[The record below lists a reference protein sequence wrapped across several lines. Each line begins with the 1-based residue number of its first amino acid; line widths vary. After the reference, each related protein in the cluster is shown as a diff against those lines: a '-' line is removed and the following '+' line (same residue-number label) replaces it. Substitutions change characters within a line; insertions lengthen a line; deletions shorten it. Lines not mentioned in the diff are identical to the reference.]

1 MVLLRSIATVGGYT
15 MISRLL
21 GFARDILIAATLGA
35 GPVADAFFV
44 AFKLPNFFRR
54 LFAEGAFNAAF
65 IPLFTRHMTEGG
77 RETAR
82 EFAQEVL
89 SVFVVTLLLF
99 VTALQVAMPWVMY
112 GFAPGFADD
121 PYRFDLAVQLAQVT
135 FPYLMFIS
143 LVSQLGGV
151 LNALGR
157 FAAAAATPIILN
169 LCLIAAILGLSPF
182 VETPGH
188 ALAWGV
194 AVAGAAQFVWLIWAC
209 HRAEFSLRL
218 LRPRMSPRVKRLLVL
233 MLPGVIGAGVVQI
246 NLLIDVVIASLLPRG
261 SVSFLYYADRVNQLP
276 LGVIGVA
283 VGTALLPLLSRQL
296 REGDDSAAAGSMNR
310 ALEFALLLTVPGAAA
325 LMVMPDLVVS
335 VLFERGAFGA
345 TETAATAAALAAYA
359 AGLPAYVLI
368 KVLAPGFFARED
380 TATPVKIAAFCV
392 AINLVLNLILMGPFL
407 HVGIAIAT
415 VVSAWINAGL
425 LGFLLM
431 RRGHFSADARLRR
444 AVPRTLLASATMA
457 AALWFALGALSD
469 IAVGDALREALV
481 LSGLI
486 VLGLCVFA
494 TSAIAFGAARPADI
508 KRLLDRS
515 AR

>member
-1 MVLLRSIATVGGYT
+1 MALLRSIATVGGYT

-21 GFARDILIAATLGA
+21 GFTRDILIAATLGA

-65 IPLFTRHMTEGG
+65 VPLFTRQMSEGG
-77 RETAR
+77 RDAAR
-82 EFAQEVL
+82 AFTEEVL
-89 SVFVVTLLLF
+89 SVFVVTLLFF

-121 PYRFDLAVQLAQVT
+121 PYRFGLAVELAQVT
-135 FPYLMFIS
+135 FPYLLFIS

-151 LNALGR
+151 LNSLGR

-182 VETPGH
+182 LETPGH

-194 AVAGAAQFVWLIWAC
+194 AVAGAAQFIWLMVAC
-209 HRAEFSLRL
+209 HRAEFRLRL
-218 LRPRMSPRVKRLLVL
+218 LRPRLTPRVKRLLFL

-246 NLLIDVVIASLLPRG
+246 NLLIDVVIASLLPSG
-261 SVSFLYYADRVNQLP
+261 SVSFLYYADRINQLP

-296 REGDDSAAAGSMNR
+296 RAGDDAAATASTNR
-310 ALEFALLLTVPGAAA
+310 ALEFALLLTVPGAIA
-325 LMVMPDLVVS
+325 LMVMPDLIVS
-335 VLFERGAFGA
+335 VLFERGAFGVA
-345 TETAATAAALAAYA
+345 ETAATSAALAAYA
-359 AGLPAYVLI
+359 LGLPAYVLI

-380 TATPVKIAAFCV
+380 TATPVKVAAFCV
-392 AINLVLNLILMGPFL
+392 AINLVLNLALMGPLL
-407 HVGIAIAT
+407 HVGIALAT
-415 VVSAWINAGL
+415 AISAWINAGL
-425 LGFLLM
+425 LAWLLV
-431 RRGHFSADARLRR
+431 RRGHFVADARLRR
-444 AVPRTLLASATMA
+444 AIPRILLASAAMA
-457 AALWFALGALSD
+457 GALWFAQD
-469 IAVGDALREALV
+469 V
-481 LSGLI
+481 LSGIADADAARAAVVLA
-486 VLGLCVFA
+486 VLVALGLVVFA
-494 TSAIAFGAARPADI
+494 AAAVGFGAARLADI

-515 AR
+515 SG

>member
-1 MVLLRSIATVGGYT
+1 MALLRSIATVGGYT

-65 IPLFTRHMTEGG
+65 VPLFTRQMSEGG
-77 RETAR
+77 REAAR
-82 EFAQEVL
+82 GFAEEVL
-89 SVFVVTLLLF
+89 SVLVVTLLFF

-121 PYRFDLAVQLAQVT
+121 PYRFGLAVQLAQVT
-135 FPYLMFIS
+135 FPYLLFIS

-182 VETPGH
+182 LETPGH

-194 AVAGAAQFVWLIWAC
+194 AAAGAAQFIWLMVAC
-209 HRAEFSLRL
+209 QRAEFRIRL
-218 LRPRMSPRVKRLLVL
+218 LRPRLTPRVKRLLIL

-246 NLLIDVVIASLLPRG
+246 NLLIDVVIASLLPAG

-283 VGTALLPLLSRQL
+283 VGTALLPLLSRQI
-296 REGDDSAAAGSMNR
+296 RAGEEAAATGSMNR
-310 ALEFALLLTVPGAAA
+310 ALEFAVLLTVPAAAA
-325 LMVMPDLVVS
+325 LMVMPDLIVT

-345 TETAATAAALAAYA
+345 GETAATSAALAAYA
-359 AGLPAYVLI
+359 LGLPAYVLI
-368 KVLAPGFFARED
+368 KVLAPGYFARED
-380 TATPVKIAAFCV
+380 TATPVKVAAFCV
-392 AINLVLNLILMGPFL
+392 AINLVLNVVLMGPL
-407 HVGIAIAT
+407 QHVGIALAT
-415 VVSAWINAGL
+415 AVSAWINAGL
-425 LGFLLM
+425 LALLLV
-431 RRGHFSADARLRR
+431 RRGSFVVDARLRR
-444 AVPRTLLASATMA
+444 AIPRVLLASAAMA
-457 AALWFALGALSD
+457 GALWLAQDALSGFASADAALGVFVLAALVVIGLVVFAGA
-469 IAVGDALREALV
+469 AVG
-481 LSGLI
+481 
-486 VLGLCVFA
+486 
-494 TSAIAFGAARPADI
+494 FGAARLSDI

-515 AR
+515 PG

>member
-1 MVLLRSIATVGGYT
+1 MALLRSIATVGGYT

-65 IPLFTRHMTEGG
+65 VPLFTRQMSEGG
-77 RETAR
+77 REAAR
-82 EFAQEVL
+82 SFAEEVL
-89 SVFVVTLLLF
+89 SVFVVTLLFF

-121 PYRFDLAVQLAQVT
+121 PYRFGLAVQLAQVT
-135 FPYLMFIS
+135 FPYLLFIS

-182 VETPGH
+182 LETPGH

-194 AVAGAAQFVWLIWAC
+194 AVAGAAQFVWLMVAC
-209 HRAEFSLRL
+209 HRAEFRLRL
-218 LRPRMSPRVKRLLVL
+218 LRPRLTPRVKRLLIL

-246 NLLIDVVIASLLPRG
+246 NLLIDVVIASLLPGG
-261 SVSFLYYADRVNQLP
+261 SVSFLYYADRINQLP

-296 REGDDSAAAGSMNR
+296 RAGDDAAAAASTNR
-310 ALEFALLLTVPGAAA
+310 ALEFALLLTLPAAAA
-325 LMVMPDLVVS
+325 LMVMPDLIVS
-335 VLFERGAFGA
+335 VLFERGEFGA
-345 TETAATAAALAAYA
+345 AETAATSAALAAYA
-359 AGLPAYVLI
+359 LGLPAYVLI

-380 TATPVKIAAFCV
+380 TATPVKVAAFCV
-392 AINLVLNLILMGPFL
+392 AINLVLNLALMGPL
-407 HVGIAIAT
+407 QHVGIALAT
-415 VVSAWINAGL
+415 ALSAWINAAL
-425 LGFLLM
+425 LALLLV
-431 RRGHFSADARLRR
+431 RRGNFTADARLRR
-444 AVPRTLLASATMA
+444 AIPRVLLASVAMA
-457 AALWFALGALSD
+457 GALWLAQDVLTGVPDMGAVRAAGVLAVLVALGLVVFAAS
-469 IAVGDALREALV
+469 AVG
-481 LSGLI
+481 
-486 VLGLCVFA
+486 C
-494 TSAIAFGAARPADI
+494 GAARLADI

-515 AR
+515 RG

>member
-1 MVLLRSIATVGGYT
+1 MALLRSIATVGGYT

-21 GFARDILIAATLGA
+21 GFARDILIAAMLGA

-65 IPLFTRHMTEGG
+65 VPLFTRHMSEGG
-77 RETAR
+77 REAAR
-82 EFAQEVL
+82 EFTEEVL
-89 SVFVVTLLLF
+89 SVFVVTLLFF

-121 PYRFDLAVQLAQVT
+121 PCRFGLAIQLAQVT

-169 LCLIAAILGLSPF
+169 LCLIVAILGLSPF

-194 AVAGAAQFVWLIWAC
+194 AAAGVAQFVWLIYAC
-209 HRAEFSLRL
+209 HRVEFRLRL
-218 LRPRMSPRVKRLLVL
+218 LRPRLTPRVKRLLIL

-296 REGDDSAAAGSMNR
+296 RAGDDTAAAGSMNR
-310 ALEFALLLTVPGAAA
+310 ALEFALLLTLPAAAA
-325 LMVMPDLVVS
+325 LIVMPDLIVT
-335 VLFERGAFGA
+335 VLFERGAFGVA
-345 TETAATAAALAAYA
+345 ETAATSAALAAYA
-359 AGLPAYVLI
+359 VGLPAYVLI
-368 KVLAPGFFARED
+368 KVLAAGFFARED
-380 TATPVKIAAFCV
+380 TATPVKIAALCV
-392 AINLVLNLILMGPFL
+392 AINLALNLALMGPL
-407 HVGIAIAT
+407 QHVGIALAT
-415 VVSAWINAGL
+415 AVSAWINAGL
-425 LGFLLM
+425 LAWMLH
-431 RRGHFSADARLRR
+431 RRGHFAVDARLKR
-444 AVPRTLLASATMA
+444 ALPRTLLASAAMAGILWLALDALAEIASADTARAIAVLAALVALGLAVFA
-457 AALWFALGALSD
+457 AA
-469 IAVGDALREALV
+469 AV
-481 LSGLI
+481 
-486 VLGLCVFA
+486 C
-494 TSAIAFGAARPADI
+494 FGAARCADI

-515 AR
+515 SR

>member
-1 MVLLRSIATVGGYT
+1 MALLRSIATVGGFT

-65 IPLFTRHMTEGG
+65 VPLFTRQMSEGG
-77 RETAR
+77 RDAAR
-82 EFAQEVL
+82 GFAEEVL
-89 SVFVVTLLLF
+89 SVLVVTLVFF

-121 PYRFDLAVQLAQVT
+121 PYRFGLAVQLAQVT
-135 FPYLMFIS
+135 FPYLLFIS

-182 VETPGH
+182 LETPGH

-194 AVAGAAQFVWLIWAC
+194 AAAGAAQFIWLMVAC
-209 HRAEFSLRL
+209 HRADFRIRL
-218 LRPRMSPRVKRLLVL
+218 LRPRLTPRVKRLLIL

-246 NLLIDVVIASLLPRG
+246 NLLIDVVIASLLPSG

-283 VGTALLPLLSRQL
+283 VGTALLPLLSRQI
-296 REGDDSAAAGSMNR
+296 RAGEEAAAATSMNR
-310 ALEFALLLTVPGAAA
+310 ALEFALLLTLPAAAA
-325 LMVMPDLVVS
+325 LMVMPDLIVS
-335 VLFERGAFGA
+335 VLFERGEFGA
-345 TETAATAAALAAYA
+345 GETAATSAALAAYA
-359 AGLPAYVLI
+359 LGLPAYVLI
-368 KVLAPGFFARED
+368 KVLAPGYFARED
-380 TATPVKIAAFCV
+380 TATPVKVAAFCV
-392 AINLVLNLILMGPFL
+392 AINLVLNLALMGPL
-407 HVGIAIAT
+407 QHVGIALAT
-415 VVSAWINAGL
+415 AISAWINAGL
-425 LGFLLM
+425 LALFLL
-431 RRGHFSADARLRR
+431 RRGNFEIDSRLRR
-444 AVPRTLLASATMA
+444 AVPRTLLASVAMA
-457 AALWFALGALSD
+457 GALWLAQDTLGGFAATNVLL
-469 IAVGDALREALV
+469 AVFVLVALV
-481 LSGLI
+481 
-486 VLGLCVFA
+486 VLGLVFFA
-494 TSAIAFGAARPADI
+494 GAAVGFGAARISDI

-515 AR
+515 PG